1 MGRKEGPLRLAIKD
15 FFETYVSGAFGGWVK
30 AKFEEQTDD
39 LLEAYETLLIQ
50 LGVWDAVPSSL
61 KPGSPITALVAAIVG
76 APFIIAVI
84 ISFGM
89 SFASALFGPILAEVT
104 SEVRKVIKDWRPD
117 PALLTALQHRFPEM
131 SETWSVIWDELGI
144 HDRYIDTVNQ
154 VLIPTVP
161 EGDLITLWL
170 RDELSE
176 TDLNTE
182 FAARGWNDDRIEKLK
197 LVRQL
202 IPGVTD
208 LIQMAVREAFT
219 PETVKRFG
227 YDQDFPEEVVAHA
240 EAQGM
245 AREWVERYWYAHW
258 QIPGASAGYQM
269 MHRLRPGTTD
279 NPFDID
285 DLELMLRTA
294 DIPEFFRKR
303 LIEISYATFTRVD
316 VRRMYK
322 AGVLSADQVFEAY
335 LDIGYDKEKAQA
347 LADFAILD
355 AGTDDRDLTRSLI
368 TQGYE
373 RGTISEGEAL
383 ELLGGIGFTADRAGF
398 IIAIENADI
407 ARRKVDDELDRVGF
421 LYKEGEIDE
430 PGVYVELGP
439 LNLPAEQVA
448 NYIGKWDL
456 QKRKSR
462 ALPSKTELED
472 WYKQD
477 IITVDD
483 LERGLENRRYQ
494 EDDIERYLVRLDQRL
509 SEEATREAE
518 RAQKEQ
524 ERIQAADLKTAYQT
538 AKVAIDVQI
547 ADARREIADIKL
559 VLHQVEKT
567 VFVEGQMVK
576 LSDLINRKTGLRL
589 TIARIKRDV
598 QELKYD
604 IGLLGVD
611 ILSDE
616 GREALDQRIIALE
629 LEELDTK
636 AAIPLVLQ
644 DLKVQVA
651 RANELIAE
659 NETGMRE
666 VEGVILKH
674 VEADETLVWQS
685 RILELRSEIANWQV
699 EKANLRMEFI

>member
-117 PALLTALQHRFPEM
+117 PALLTALQHRFPDLK
-131 SETWSVIWDELGI
+131 ETWDVIWDELGI
-144 HDRYIDTVNQ
+144 HDRYLDTVNQ

-170 RDELSE
+170 RGELPDVE
-176 TDLNTE
+176 IDTE
-182 FAARGWNDDRIEKLK
+182 FKARGWTEDRIEKLK
-197 LVRQL
+197 AVRKM

-219 PETVKRFG
+219 PETVKRFE
-227 YDQDFPEEVVAHA
+227 YDLDFPEQIIPYT
-240 EAQGM
+240 EAQGL

-258 QIPGASAGYQM
+258 DIPGVSAGYQM
-269 MHRLRPGTTD
+269 MHRLRPGTTE
-279 NPFDID
+279 NPFDLV
-285 DLELMLRTA
+285 DLELMLKTA
-294 DIPEFFRKR
+294 DIPPFFRKR

-322 AGVLSADQVFEAY
+322 AGVLSAEEVFEAY
-335 LDIGYDKEKAQA
+335 LDIGYDKVKAQA

-355 AGTDDRDLTRSLI
+355 AGSEDRELTRSLI

-373 RGTISEGEAL
+373 RGTISESEAL
-383 ELLGGIGFTADRAGF
+383 DLLVGIGYISDRASF

-407 ARRKVDDELDRVGF
+407 AKRKVDDELDRVEF
-421 LYKEGEIDE
+421 LYREGEIDE

-456 QKRKSR
+456 QRRKSR
-462 ALPSKTELED
+462 ALPAKGELED
-472 WYKQD
+472 WYKRD
-477 IITVDD
+477 IITNEELTQGFV
-483 LERGLENRRYQ
+483 NRRYVE
-494 EDDIERYLVRLDQRL
+494 EDIDRYMLQLDQRIA
-509 SEEATREAE
+509 EDATKELE

-524 ERIQAADLKTAYQT
+524 ERIETAVVVNDYMKEKSGFDL
-538 AKVAIDVQI
+538 QI
-547 ADARREIADIKL
+547 AEAKLAIADMKL
-559 VLHQVEKT
+559 ALWGDIDAEETAQLKEDMDAVRVFIAMRQVDKA
-567 VFVEGQMVK
+567 QIR
-576 LSDLINRKTGLRL
+576 LDL
-589 TIARIKRDV
+589 
-598 QELKYD
+598 E
-604 IGLLGVD
+604 
-611 ILSDE
+611 
-616 GREALDQRIIALE
+616 
-629 LEELDTK
+629 
-636 AAIPLVLQ
+636 
-644 DLKVQVA
+644 
-651 RANELIAE
+651 
-659 NETGMRE
+659 
-666 VEGVILKH
+666 
-674 VEADETLVWQS
+674 
-685 RILELRSEIANWQV
+685 
-699 EKANLRMEFI
+699 